1 MRLFH
6 VSEESD
12 IRIFYP
18 RRPKKPGDSDE
29 ALIWAIDDR
38 RLPNYLTPRN
48 CPRVT
53 YHAGPETTPEDT
65 ARFFSS
71 PSHPHVV
78 AIEKGWFRLMLT
90 TTLYCYQFNP
100 SAFASIDESAGYYV
114 SRKPQA
120 PIGKLIIE
128 NLPEALFAR
137 NVELRV
143 LPTLWELHDAVL
155 TSTLRYSMCK
165 MVNARAKREGDPR
178 GSAP

>member
-12 IRIFYP
+12 IDIFHP
-18 RRPKKPGDSDE
+18 RLPAKPE
-29 ALIWAIDDR
+29 ADAVPLVWAIDDR
-38 RLPNYLTPRN
+38 RLANYLTPRN

-53 YHAGPETTPEDT
+53 YHAGPETTKEDID
-65 ARFFSS
+65 RFFSS

-90 TTLYCYQFNP
+90 TTLYCYQFRL
-100 SAFASIDESAGYYV
+100 SDFALVDDAAGYYA
-114 SRKPQA
+114 SREPQV
-120 PIGKLIIE
+120 PIGKLVVD

-143 LPTLWELHDAVL
+143 LPTLWELQEAVAR
-155 TSTLRYSMCK
+155 STLRFSMIK
-165 MVNARAKREGDPR
+165 MKNARVR
-178 GSAP
+178 